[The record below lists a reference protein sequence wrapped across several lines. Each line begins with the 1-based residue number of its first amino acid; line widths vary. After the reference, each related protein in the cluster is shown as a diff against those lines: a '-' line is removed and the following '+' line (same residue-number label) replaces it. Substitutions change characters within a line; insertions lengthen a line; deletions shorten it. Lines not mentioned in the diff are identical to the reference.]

1 MGWGT
6 RGEGTADRRTLRRV
20 APLVAAAAGAALVAG
35 AASRRGRVRV
45 RRPGVEPAGPAEP
58 AAEPMAGPA
67 RPRKAAAELTEPGAE
82 PGRPAA
88 PLISPARPATP
99 AAEPAGPAK
108 AAPEPVVEPA
118 RPAPPVIEPDRPATP
133 VPPVARP
140 AEPIVPAEPTRT
152 GSDPSRLTPPDRP
165 GPPAPAPSAAPRH
178 LGRTAGGR
186 RRVALA
192 VVGAAVVAAV
202 GVGVVL
208 ASGGDD
214 GPSTAT
220 ASESPGTSARREPS
234 TTATTRPPTPRQ
246 AFALAASR
254 LDDAGSF
261 TYRGTASATDV
272 SVVRPMLW
280 LAVDSTVEGE
290 VSLAGGRLHEVA
302 VATGGRAV
310 ETVVDGATVWGRSAD
325 RRDRLDDR
333 GYQRVPSLSD
343 AEAPAK
349 GAALLPAWLA
359 AATDHADA
367 GRDELGRRRVAAT
380 VPADVFGV
388 IEQDTDPVAA
398 TLVVTVD
405 AVGAPVRVEITSAP
419 GTPRLALAYDL
430 AGLGAPVAITPPAPA
445 SAPAASPG

>member
-67 RPRKAAAELTEPGAE
+67 RRRKAAAELTEPGAE

-108 AAPEPVVEPA
+108 AAPAPVVEPA

-165 GPPAPAPSAAPRH
+165 GPPAPLAPAPPAAPRH

-192 VVGAAVVAAV
+192 LVGAAVVAAV
-202 GVGVVL
+202 GVGMVL

-445 SAPAASPG
+445 ASPG